1 MMHYDGRKS
10 IATVHMSDSD
20 NLKFR
25 EKTLLNFKA
34 FCFVKK
40 SPIMFYFQQ
49 NNCRLWLHLKIW
61 KFLFFI
67 FEIHKPSATKKQCFY
82 YLRTFIF
89 DNALWQFIWMLRAV
103 DIWSKVDVH
112 YMVKLI
118 ISLRENKVEYIYHI
132 TFTTNCCEENIIK
145 F

>member
-1 MMHYDGRKS
+1 ME
-10 IATVHMSDSD
+10 IP
-20 NLKFR
+20 F
-25 EKTLLNFKA
+25 
-34 FCFVKK
+34 
-40 SPIMFYFQQ
+40 
-49 NNCRLWLHLKIW
+49 
-61 KFLFFI
+61 FFI

-82 YLRTFIF
+82 NLPTFIF

-103 DIWSKVDVH
+103 DTWSKVDVH